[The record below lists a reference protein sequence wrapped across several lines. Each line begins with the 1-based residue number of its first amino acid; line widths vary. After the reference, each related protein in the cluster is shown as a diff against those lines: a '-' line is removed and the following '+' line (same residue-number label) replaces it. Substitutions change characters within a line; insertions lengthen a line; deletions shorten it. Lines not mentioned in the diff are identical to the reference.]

1 MMTNNERYVMFK
13 LFVVIMLVLIYW
25 DLTKPSNYL

>member
-25 DLTKPSNYL
+25 DLTKPSNDL